1 MYNANR
7 GGKSFAT
14 PTSPGGTKFFNHFPS
29 NFLRPYGLAGPAPD
43 HHTLQRRINPVCCE
57 WLKRPHIAMSEFAAT
72 MVENFNFLAASSSTF
87 INNEIMNEKR
97 QNCDQFLETLANLNT
112 KNPQGSPRP
121 EHVRL
126 VMEKMYD
133 DTDSLH
139 DIMSEFFQIGGS
151 MFIMAIQ
158 YIMAR
163 DLMCHP
169 DEYADKMV
177 ATDHITNLFKQE
189 RSVPGLLQMLSTTC
203 AHAPSSQG
211 LSQGAAHRNLLQE
224 LRRASHSSFP
234 LAPASAPSTS
244 GLTQPTSQP
253 NAQISS
259 LKRAVSKAQ
268 ASSSDSSS
276 SSEESSSDVEPVLPP
291 KRARPPPPVK
301 NAKRDKSV
309 ARNEI
314 GKNKKSGSKK

>member
-1 MYNANR
+1 M
-7 GGKSFAT
+7 
-14 PTSPGGTKFFNHFPS
+14 
-29 NFLRPYGLAGPAPD
+29 RPYGLAGSAPD
-43 HHTLQRRINPVCCE
+43 HQTLQRRINPVCCE
-57 WLKRPHIAMSEFAAT
+57 CLKRPHIAMSEFAAT
-72 MVENFNFLAASSSTF
+72 MVENFNFLAASGSTF
-87 INNEIMNEKR
+87 INSEIINDKR
-97 QNCDQFLETLANLNT
+97 QNCDQFLEMLANLNT

-126 VMEKMYD
+126 IMEKMYD

-158 YIMAR
+158 YIMPR

-177 ATDHITNLFKQE
+177 ATDH
-189 RSVPGLLQMLSTTC
+189 
-203 AHAPSSQG
+203 AQG
-211 LSQGAAHRNLLQE
+211 LSQGAAHTNLLQE

-234 LAPASAPSTS
+234 LASTSAPSKS
-244 GLTQPTSQP
+244 GLMQPTSQP

-268 ASSSDSSS
+268 SSSSDSSS
-276 SSEESSSDVEPVLPP
+276 SSEESSCDEELVLPP
-291 KRARPPPPVK
+291 KRAPPPPSVK
-301 NAKRDKSV
+301 KQSVTNPLRETISARIRSQVAKSNNIAEGDTLFYFEHSYSV
-309 ARNEI
+309 C
-314 GKNKKSGSKK
+314 